1 MPASTSCAAGAA
13 ASARSCES
21 WDLTGRHR
29 IGHQH
34 GGLKPPKP
42 YISSWRARAGPV
54 MFTRPR
60 ATFKGISVLSVSLC
74 YYAYRLA
81 LHDRSW
87 IRCPVGGCESIELPF
102 MGCDATW
109 LPCERCIGNMVCAGS
124 YGSIP
129 GAYAGR
135 SVENVSI
142 LVRKRVLK
150 KSALENYLYQRY
162 VQGLVR
168 CVGATHKRG
177 RVWTSRKV
185 FIAEDELNQKAY
197 IPLRYTR
204 ECARREG
211 GLRRWRIMI
220 SAHGACTHEF

>member
-1 MPASTSCAAGAA
+1 MVARGSDVQSAGAK
-13 ASARSCES
+13 ASNSLS
-21 WDLTGRHR
+21 WDAMRH
-29 IGHQH
+29 GF
-34 GGLKPPKP
+34 P
-42 YISSWRARAGPV
+42 ARDASG
-54 MFTRPR
+54 TWY
-60 ATFKGISVLSVSLC
+60 AQAHAA
-74 YYAYRLA
+74 AYR
-81 LHDRSW
+81 
-87 IRCPVGGCESIELPF
+87 
-102 MGCDATW
+102 
-109 LPCERCIGNMVCAGS
+109 
-124 YGSIP
+124 
-129 GAYAGR
+129 AYAGR

-150 KSALENYLYQRY
+150 KSVLENYLYQRY